1 MNEARRQEGAGL
13 LPSLGAELEMVVID
27 DAGASGVVDDR
38 YFLALQQSRGGS
50 VQTRTETM
58 KGRIVA
64 LVSAMGVNG
73 IDNGF
78 NLLETAHA
86 RIPAGAGGLDRLD
99 ANMRSDLVQVLE
111 ALDSQGLHLTSL
123 AQHPTAGTG
132 PEQYARAVAPKSVYD
147 YLNRIRGW
155 THSAGIDAKAQN
167 GPTTGVDL
175 DNCIPALNL
184 LLAASPAFI
193 ALFANSPFEAGR
205 RSGLMET
212 RMTLWPR
219 VVKSSRIPADRER
232 VGLPPRWFHSLGD
245 YFAWTFAPGTVMQA
259 IPAAS
264 GSYKGRTSLFVA
276 GDGRL
281 NAGDFF
287 RGGAVP
293 GREVQTGE
301 LQEIVPGAAHFEFLQ
316 WSNFLD
322 FRIRFAL
329 GHPGPSQGELAAA
342 FADPELFAPLF
353 SEHAVNLYLENRCA
367 GATFADA
374 DLAERAPHPVHSSCM
389 IAPSAMQAGLVV
401 AARAQGA
408 GFCRR
413 WPVQRVASLRERA
426 IRNALSGNDPE
437 LRDFCAEVL
446 ELARHHLPATER
458 RHLAYADWVLETG
471 LTGAQRALDHL
482 AGLKASGCGVNGLE
496 RLARARVV
504 LPPLP
509 GGDPGKEAGGR
520 SASDLPKNG
529 SHRA

>member
-1 MNEARRQEGAGL
+1 MNEGVARGGGA

-27 DAGASGVVDDR
+27 GAGASGLIDDR
-38 YFLALQQSRGGS
+38 YFLALQQLRGGS
-50 VQTRTETM
+50 AHTRAETM
-58 KGRIVA
+58 DGRIVA
-64 LVSAMGVNG
+64 LLSAIGVNG

-86 RIPAGAGGLDRLD
+86 AIPAGAGGLDRLG
-99 ANMRSDLVQVLE
+99 ACMRADLQQVLE
-111 ALDSQGLHLTSL
+111 ALGAQGLHLTSL

-132 PEQYARAVAPKSVYD
+132 PDQYARAVAPKSVYD

-155 THSAGIDAKAQN
+155 THSAGIDAKSQN
-167 GPTTGVDL
+167 GPTTGVEL

-219 VVKSSRIPADRER
+219 VVGSSRFPADRER
-232 VGLPPRWFHSLGD
+232 VGLPPRWFDSLGD
-245 YFAWTFAPGTVMQA
+245 YFDWTFAPGTVMQA

-287 RGGAVP
+287 RGGPVP
-293 GREVQTGE
+293 GRDVQSGE
-301 LQEIVPGAAHFEFLQ
+301 SQQIVPGAAHFEFLQ

-322 FRIRFAL
+322 FRIRFGL
-329 GHPGPSQGELAAA
+329 GQPGPSQGELAAA
-342 FADPELFAPLF
+342 FADPALFERLF
-353 SEHAVNLYLENRCA
+353 RNHAVNLYLENRCA

-374 DLAERAPHPVHSSCM
+374 DLAERAPEPAQASCM
-389 IAPSAMQAGLVV
+389 IAPSAIQVGLVV
-401 AARAQGA
+401 AARAHGA
-408 GFCRR
+408 GFCHR
-413 WPVQRVASLRERA
+413 WPVERVTSLRKRA
-426 IRNALSGNDPE
+426 MRDALSGNDSE

-446 ELARHHLPATER
+446 ELARSHLPETDR
-458 RHLAYADWVLETG
+458 RHLAYAEWVLDTG
-471 LTGAQRALDHL
+471 LTGAQRTLDHR
-482 AGLKASGCGVNGLE
+482 AGLRSYGHGVNGLE
-496 RLARARVV
+496 RLARARAVL
-504 LPPLP
+504 LPPS
-509 GGDPGKEAGGR
+509 GD
-520 SASDLPKNG
+520 D
-529 SHRA
+529 

>member
-1 MNEARRQEGAGL
+1 MNEAEARGRGA

-27 DAGASGVVDDR
+27 GAGASGLIDDR
-38 YFLALQQSRGGS
+38 YFLALQQLRGGS
-50 VQTRTETM
+50 AKARAETM

-64 LVSAMGVNG
+64 LLSAIGVNG

-99 ANMRSDLVQVLE
+99 ACMRTDLGQVLE
-111 ALDSQGLHLTSL
+111 ALDVQGLHLTSL

-132 PEQYARAVAPKSVYD
+132 PDQYARAVAPKSVYD

-219 VVKSSRIPADRER
+219 VVGSSRFPADRER
-232 VGLPPRWFHSLGD
+232 VGLPPRWFDSLGD

-287 RGGAVP
+287 RGEAVP
-293 GREVQTGE
+293 GRDVQSGE
-301 LQEIVPGAAHFEFLQ
+301 LQQIVPGAAHFEFLQ

-342 FADPELFAPLF
+342 FADPALFARLF
-353 SEHAVNLYLENRCA
+353 RDHAANLYLENRCA

-374 DLAERAPHPVHSSCM
+374 DLAERAPLPAQASCM

-401 AARAQGA
+401 AARAHGD
-408 GFCRR
+408 GFCHR
-413 WPVQRVASLRERA
+413 WPVQRVASLRELA
-426 IRNALSGNDPE
+426 IRDALSGKDPE
-437 LRDFCAEVL
+437 LRDLCAEVL
-446 ELARHHLPATER
+446 ELARSHLPETDH
-458 RHLAYADWVLETG
+458 RHLAYAEWVLDTG
-471 LTGAQRALDHL
+471 LTGAQRALDHR
-482 AGLKASGCGVNGLE
+482 AGLRSSGRGANGLE
-496 RLARARVV
+496 RLARARAVL
-504 LPPLP
+504 LPPC
-509 GGDPGKEAGGR
+509 GVD
-520 SASDLPKNG
+520 
-529 SHRA
+529 